1 MYTRTCLFIVDGIHF
16 TSDGGMVCIVIEW
29 YSQWLVLC
37 IVVRVGPVWI
47 RVEFNDGHGPRI
59 LAAQPIT
66 EPCAQKPRKDCLSI
80 VRPDICSRLG
90 RL

>member
-1 MYTRTCLFIVDGIHF
+1 MH
-16 TSDGGMVCIVIEW
+16 SDSEW